1 MRGVAAWV
9 RVPGHPCRA
18 RAAERS
24 ACLFWGLGRLWAHG
38 GRDKPVS
45 RALLSAALRGQM
57 REERAR
63 PVGGCKI
70 VGGFWPRRAI
80 FFRSCRRAAAPIYEL
95 FEECTPIGALLR
107 VFGVSR
113 FQLRLSREDRCA
125 GRAELGWFEKV
136 TLPRVLTRTSRWLP
150 RGDASRDVREAGR
163 NN

>member
-1 MRGVAAWV
+1 MGPCPRPPLPHNSS
-9 RVPGHPCRA
+9 RVQRLLVFSGLAGSGHMGAGIA
-18 RAAERS
+18 RVQS
-24 ACLFWGLGRLWAHG
+24 PPLGRI
-38 GRDKPVS
+38 
-45 RALLSAALRGQM
+45 
-57 REERAR
+57 AR
-63 PVGGCKI
+63 PNERGESQARWV
-70 VGGFWPRRAI
+70 VFFMWFWAAAGH
-80 FFRSCRRAAAPIYEL
+80 FFRSCRRAAAQIYEL